1 MFTYMGGHGPYVM
14 Y

>member
-1 MFTYMGGHGPYVM
+1 MFTYMGGHGPYVT